1 MLLAE
6 DLANSVTRMFDR
18 MTLQEDGVMDE
29 PTGGVITKTN
39 QQQAVQFAM
48 RIAGKKNERGFIVF
62 LNATVVNSK
71 L

>member
-1 MLLAE
+1 
-6 DLANSVTRMFDR
+6 MFDR

-39 QQQAVQFAM
+39 QQQQAVQFAM